1 MGALDPFLRP
11 MDLTTVLQALIS
23 GILMAGIYALVA
35 IGLTLIFGVVRIVN
49 FAQGEF
55 VMLGMYATYW
65 LWKLWGIDPYLSL
78 LVTMPALF
86 CFGVLV
92 QRLFFQPILRAP
104 DLAQIFMTVGLSVVL
119 MNAALFFFTAD
130 FRSVKTAYSDWTL
143 RLAGMA
149 LPVPRIFAFVG
160 ALLLA
165 GLLTLFLY
173 RTDLGKALRAVA
185 QDREVSMLLGIN
197 PERMYLLA
205 VGLGAALA
213 GAAGGLIVPFFY
225 VFPTVGVVFV
235 LIAFVVVI
243 LGSLGSIQGALLASL
258 IIGVGESLGILFAGA
273 DLGLVVVF
281 AILVLTLILRPSGL
295 MGQT

>member
-1 MGALDPFLRP
+1 MAPVFHA
-11 MDLTTVLQALIS
+11 MDLTTISQAVIT

-55 VMLGMYATYW
+55 VMLGMYATFW
-65 LWKLWGIDPYLSL
+65 LWKAWGIDPYLSL
-78 LVTMPALF
+78 LITMPLLF

-92 QRLFFQPILRAP
+92 QRFLFRPILHAP
-104 DLAQIFMTVGLSVVL
+104 DLAQIFMTVGISVVL
-119 MNAALFFFTAD
+119 MNAALFFFTAN
-130 FRSVKTAYSDWTL
+130 FRTVKTAYAEWTI
-143 RLAGMA
+143 RLGGVA
-149 LPVPRIFAFVG
+149 LPVPRLFAFVG

-165 GLLTLFLY
+165 GLLTLFLSK
-173 RTDLGKALRAVA
+173 TDVGKALRAVA

-213 GAAGGLIVPFFY
+213 GAAGSLIVPFFY

-243 LGSLGSIQGALLASL
+243 LGTLGSIEGALLAAF
-258 IIGVGESLGILFAGA
+258 IVGVAESLGILFAGA

-281 AILVLTLILRPSGL
+281 AILVATLILRPSGL
-295 MGQT
+295 MGQA

>member
-1 MGALDPFLRP
+1 
-11 MDLTTVLQALIS
+11 MDLTTILQALIT
-23 GILMAGIYALVA
+23 GVLMAGIYALVA

-55 VMLGMYATYW
+55 VMLGMYATFW
-65 LWKLWGIDPYLSL
+65 LWKVWGIDPYLSL
-78 LVTMPALF
+78 PLTMPALF
-86 CFGVLV
+86 CFGVVV
-92 QRLFFQPILRAP
+92 QRFLLQPILRAP

-130 FRSVKTAYSDWTL
+130 FRSVKTVYTEWTL
-143 RLAGMA
+143 RVGGVA
-149 LPVPRIFAFVG
+149 VPMPRLFAFAG
-160 ALLLA
+160 ALFLA
-165 GLLTLFLY
+165 GLLTLFLFK
-173 RTDLGKALRAVA
+173 TDIGKALRAVA

-197 PERMYLLA
+197 PERMYLVA

-235 LIAFVVVI
+235 LIAFAVVI
-243 LGSLGSIQGALLASL
+243 LGTLGSIQGALLASL
-258 IIGVGESLGILFAGA
+258 IVGVAESLGILFAGA

-281 AILVLTLILRPSGL
+281 AILVATLVLRPSGL
-295 MGQT
+295 MGQA

>member
-1 MGALDPFLRP
+1 ME
-11 MDLTTVLQALIS
+11 LTTILQGLVT

-55 VMLGMYATYW
+55 VMLGMYLSFW
-65 LWKLWGIDPYLSL
+65 LWKLWGIDPYVSL
-78 LVTMPALF
+78 LITMPVLF

-92 QRLFFQPILRAP
+92 QRFLFQPILRAP
-104 DLAQIFMTVGLSVVL
+104 DLAQIFMTVGISVIL
-119 MNAALFFFTAD
+119 MNVTLFLFTAD
-130 FRSVKTAYSDWTL
+130 YRSVKVPYAEWAWHVGGVTVPMT
-143 RLAGMA
+143 RL
-149 LPVPRIFAFVG
+149 FAFLG

-165 GLLTLFLY
+165 GLLTLFLTK
-173 RTDLGKALRAVA
+173 TDMGKALRAVA

-213 GAAGGLIVPFFY
+213 GAAGSLIVPFFY
-225 VFPTVGVVFV
+225 TFPRVGVVFV

-243 LGSLGSIQGALLASL
+243 LGTLGSIQGALLAAL
-258 IIGVGESLGILFAGA
+258 IVGVAESLGILFAGA

-281 AILVLTLILRPSGL
+281 SILVVSLVLRPSGL
-295 MGQT
+295 MG

>member
-1 MGALDPFLRP
+1 
-11 MDLTTVLQALIS
+11 MDLTTILQALIT
-23 GILMAGIYALVA
+23 GVLMAGIYALVG

-78 LVTMPALF
+78 VITMPLMF

-92 QRLFFQPILRAP
+92 QRFFLQPILHAP
-104 DLAQIFMTVGLSVVL
+104 DMAQIFMTVGLSVAL
-119 MNAALFFFTAD
+119 MNAALLVFTAD
-130 FRSVKTAYSDWTL
+130 FRSVKISYAEWALHLGGVTVPVT
-143 RLAGMA
+143 RL
-149 LPVPRIFAFVG
+149 FAFLG

-165 GLLTLFLY
+165 GLLTLFLTK
-173 RTDLGKALRAVA
+173 TDMGKALRAVA

-197 PERMYLLA
+197 PGRMYLVA

-225 VFPTVGVVFV
+225 VYPTAGVVFG
-235 LIAFVVVI
+235 LIGFVVVI
-243 LGSLGSIQGALLASL
+243 LGTLGSIEGALLASL
-258 IIGVGESLGILFAGA
+258 IVAVAESLGVLFAGA

-281 AILVLTLILRPSGL
+281 AILVVGLVFRPSGL
-295 MGQT
+295 MG

>member
-1 MGALDPFLRP
+1 
-11 MDLTTVLQALIS
+11 MDLTTFLQGFLT

-55 VMLGMYATYW
+55 VMLGMYSTYW

-78 LVTMPALF
+78 LITMPLLF

-92 QRLFFQPILRAP
+92 QRFLFRPILHAP
-104 DLAQIFMTVGLSVVL
+104 DMAQIFMTVGISVIL

-130 FRSVKTAYSDWTL
+130 FRTVKTAYSEWTL
-143 RLAGMA
+143 RLAGVA
-149 LPVPRIFAFVG
+149 LPMPRLFAFAG

-165 GLLTLFLY
+165 GLLTLFLSK
-173 RTDLGKALRAVA
+173 TDLGKALRAVA

-197 PERMYLLA
+197 PDRMYLLA
-205 VGLGAALA
+205 VGLGAALS

-225 VFPTVGVVFV
+225 VFPTVGVIFV

-243 LGSLGSIQGALLASL
+243 LGTLGSIEGALLASL
-258 IIGVGESLGILFAGA
+258 IVGVAESLGILFAGA

-281 AILVLTLILRPSGL
+281 AILVATLVFKPSGL
-295 MGQT
+295 RGQA

>member
-1 MGALDPFLRP
+1 
-11 MDLTTVLQALIS
+11 MDLTTFLQGLLT

-55 VMLGMYATYW
+55 VMIGMYATYW
-65 LWKLWGIDPYLSL
+65 LWKLWGMDPYLSL

-92 QRLFFQPILRAP
+92 QRFLFRPILHAP

-130 FRSVKTAYSDWTL
+130 FRTVKTAYSEWTL
-143 RLAGMA
+143 RPVGVA
-149 LPVPRIFAFVG
+149 LPVPRLFAFAG

-165 GLLTLFLY
+165 GLLTLFLSK
-173 RTDLGKALRAVA
+173 TDVGKALRAVA

-243 LGSLGSIQGALLASL
+243 LGTLGSIEGALLAAL
-258 IIGVGESLGILFAGA
+258 IVGVAESLGILFAGA

-281 AILVLTLILRPSGL
+281 AILVATLIFKPSGL
-295 MGQT
+295 TGSA

>member
-1 MGALDPFLRP
+1 MELSTF
-11 MDLTTVLQALIS
+11 LQALVT

-49 FAQGEF
+49 FAHGEF
-55 VMLGMYATYW
+55 VMLGMYLSFW

-78 LVTMPALF
+78 LITRPVLF

-92 QRLFFQPILRAP
+92 QRFLFHPILRAP
-104 DLAQIFMTVGLSVVL
+104 DLAQIFMTVGLSVIL
-119 MNAALFFFTAD
+119 MNVSLFLFTAD
-130 FRSVKTAYSDWTL
+130 YRSVKVSYAEWAWRVGGVTVPMT
-143 RLAGMA
+143 RL
-149 LPVPRIFAFVG
+149 FAFLG

-165 GLLTLFLY
+165 GLLTLFLTK
-173 RTDLGKALRAVA
+173 TDVGKALRAVA

-197 PERMYLLA
+197 PERMYLMA

-213 GAAGGLIVPFFY
+213 GAAGSLIVPFFY
-225 VFPTVGVVFV
+225 TFPTVGVVFV

-243 LGSLGSIQGALLASL
+243 LGTLGNIQGALLASL
-258 IIGVGESLGILFAGA
+258 IVGVAESLGILFAGS

-281 AILVLTLILRPSGL
+281 AILVVSLVFRPSGL
-295 MGQT
+295 MG

>member
-1 MGALDPFLRP
+1 
-11 MDLTTVLQALIS
+11 MDLTTILQAVVTGL
-23 GILMAGIYALVA
+23 LTAGIYALVS

-55 VMLGMYATYW
+55 VMVGMYVTYW

-78 LVTMPALF
+78 IVVMPVLF

-92 QRLFFQPILRAP
+92 QRFLLQPIMRAP

-130 FRSVKTAYSDWTL
+130 FRSVKTAYAEWAW
-143 RLAGMA
+143 RLGGVAI
-149 LPVPRIFAFVG
+149 PVPRLFAFLG
-160 ALLLA
+160 AVLLA
-165 GLLTLFLY
+165 GLLTLFLSK
-173 RTDLGKALRAVA
+173 TDLGKALRAVA

-197 PERMYLLA
+197 PERMYLFA

-213 GAAGGLIVPFFY
+213 GAAGSLIVPFFY
-225 VFPTVGVVFV
+225 VFPTVGVTFV

-243 LGSLGSIQGALLASL
+243 LGTLGSVEGAMLAAF
-258 IIGVGESLGILFAGA
+258 IVGVAESLGILFAGS
-273 DLGLVVVF
+273 DLGLVTVYT
-281 AILVLTLILRPSGL
+281 ILVAVLVFKPSGL
-295 MGQT
+295 MG

>member
-1 MGALDPFLRP
+1 MN
-11 MDLTTVLQALIS
+11 LTTILQAIVTGVLT
-23 GILMAGIYALVA
+23 AGIYALVS

-55 VMLGMYATYW
+55 VMLGMYVTYW

-78 LVTMPALF
+78 LITMPVLF

-92 QRLFFQPILRAP
+92 QRFLLQPIMRAP

-130 FRSVKTAYSDWTL
+130 FRSVKLSYAEWTW
-143 RLAGMA
+143 RLSGVAI
-149 LPVPRIFAFVG
+149 PVPRLFAFLG
-160 ALLLA
+160 AILLA
-165 GLLTLFLY
+165 GLLTLFLS

-197 PERMYLLA
+197 PERMYLFA

-213 GAAGGLIVPFFY
+213 GAAGSLIVPFFY
-225 VFPTVGVVFV
+225 VFPTVGVTFV

-243 LGSLGSIQGALLASL
+243 LGTLGSVEGAMLAAF
-258 IIGVGESLGILFAGA
+258 IVGVAESLGILFAGA
-273 DLGLVVVF
+273 DLGLVLVY
-281 AILVLTLILRPSGL
+281 AILLAALVLKPSGL
-295 MGQT
+295 MG

>member
-1 MGALDPFLRP
+1 
-11 MDLTTVLQALIS
+11 MDLTTILQGLLT

-55 VMLGMYATYW
+55 VMLGMYATFW

-78 LVTMPALF
+78 LITMPLLF

-92 QRLFFQPILRAP
+92 QRFLFRPILHAP
-104 DLAQIFMTVGLSVVL
+104 DLAQIFMTVGISVVL
-119 MNAALFFFTAD
+119 MNAALFFFTAN
-130 FRSVKTAYSDWTL
+130 FRTVKTAYAEWTI
-143 RLAGMA
+143 RLGGVA
-149 LPVPRIFAFVG
+149 LPVPRLFAFVG

-165 GLLTLFLY
+165 GLLTLFLSK
-173 RTDLGKALRAVA
+173 TDVGKALRAVA

-213 GAAGGLIVPFFY
+213 GAAGSLIVPFFY

-243 LGSLGSIQGALLASL
+243 LGTLGSIEGALLAAF
-258 IIGVGESLGILFAGA
+258 IVGVAESLGILFAGA

-281 AILVLTLILRPSGL
+281 AILVATLILRPSGL
-295 MGQT
+295 MGQA